1 MSFAVTMSGEPSPAR
16 AVPPPVPQ
24 RRGRARRHL
33 LGSLLPLG
41 KSLYH
46 YLDPKL
52 VPACD
57 ITVSL
62 VFTI

>member
-46 YLDPKL
+46 YS
-52 VPACD
+52 
-57 ITVSL
+57 TVL
-62 VFTI
+62 YFHGGV